1 MRACAPA
8 VPRGRCAPSCCYS
21 TLIHHVTR
29 YRGSAP
35 PFGVAAGQPLVVHL
49 HIPTL
54 LALSLLA
61 LLTAVPLR
69 AALGANI
76 AEPLHGPSRPNK
88 KGRGSEGRQRLA

>member
-8 VPRGRCAPSCCYS
+8 VPRGRRAPSCCYS

-35 PFGVAAGQPLVVHL
+35 PFGVAAGQLLVVHL
-49 HIPTL
+49 HSHI
-54 LALSLLA
+54 AGSRSLLA
-61 LLTAVPLR
+61 LLTVPLR

-76 AEPLHGPSRPNK
+76 AERSHFMALTA
-88 KGRGSEGRQRLA
+88 Q